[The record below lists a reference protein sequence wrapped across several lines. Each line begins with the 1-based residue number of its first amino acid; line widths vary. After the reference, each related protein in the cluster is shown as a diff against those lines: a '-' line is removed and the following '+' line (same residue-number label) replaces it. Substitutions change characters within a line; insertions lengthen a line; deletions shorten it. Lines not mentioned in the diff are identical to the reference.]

1 MIVDDEK
8 YVVEYLKNLI
18 NWSKYGFTSVQ
29 TFHNSIIAKKEIEK
43 NAPDLLISDIRMPE
57 ISGIDLL
64 KTVFEKKLLTQV
76 IFLSGHSEFEYAQ
89 KAIHYGA
96 SDYLLKP
103 VVKKKLIEAVENIIS
118 EIETEVIEYK
128 NQNGQDKIPEEFYRS
143 MEAVLRMFLKKIPEG
158 ETKGSFEELLLKEP
172 LLFCK
177 VPFSTFNKE
186 IYEGSIDAASISD
199 FYNTGY
205 QWEAASDYIGLIPAH
220 ALESFLELNP
230 YENIKFSEE
239 FTIKE
244 EVLLKKRYKDFF
256 GRTLGDCESKYIE
269 SSEETKEGNRIAQK
283 DQVLEKEESK
293 EEKDNNQAV
302 IKAINHYIEENLN
315 EGLSLED
322 LSRIVYFH
330 PAYLSRF
337 YKQATGQK
345 LSNYIVKRRLI
356 RAKELLKDSNL
367 RVGDI
372 ANLVG
377 YRKSQYFIKVF
388 KINCGITPNQY
399 RRKII
404 EGGK

>member
-18 NWSKYGFTSVQ
+18 NWLRYGFTSVR
-29 TFHNSIIAKKEIEK
+29 TFHNSIIAKEEIERD
-43 NAPDLLISDIRMPE
+43 APDLLISDIRMPE

-64 KTVFEKKLLTQV
+64 KTVFQKKLPTQV

-103 VVKKKLIEAVENIIS
+103 VVKNKLIEAVETIIS
-118 EIETEVIEYK
+118 EIETEEMEIRNK
-128 NQNGQDKIPEEFYRS
+128 SGQNGLPEDFYRS
-143 MEAVLRMFLKKIPEG
+143 MEAVLRMFLKEESEG
-158 ETKGSFEELLLKEP
+158 RRKDSFGGLLIKEP

-177 VPFSTFNKE
+177 VPFSIFNKE

-205 QWEAASDYIGLIPAH
+205 QWEATNEYIGLIPAH

-230 YENIKFSEE
+230 YEDVKFSEE
-239 FTIKE
+239 FIIKE
-244 EVLLKKRYKDFF
+244 EVGLKERYKDFF
-256 GRTLGDCESKYIE
+256 GRTLGDCESKHIE
-269 SSEETKEGNRIAQK
+269 SSEEAKEENRIAQINQ
-283 DQVLEKEESK
+283 DSEKVESK

-302 IKAINHYIEENLN
+302 IQAINTYIEENLN

-322 LSRIVYFH
+322 LSKIVYFH

-337 YKQATGQK
+337 YKQVTGQK
-345 LSNYIVKRRLI
+345 LSDYIVKRRLI
-356 RAKELLKDSNL
+356 RAKELLKESNL

-377 YRKSQYFIKVF
+377 YKKSQYFIKVF
-388 KINCGITPNQY
+388 KINCGVTPNQY

-404 EGGK
+404 EGGE

>member
-18 NWSKYGFTSVQ
+18 NWSKYGFTSVK
-29 TFHNSIIAKKEIEK
+29 TFHNSIIAKEEIEK
-43 NAPDLLISDIRMPE
+43 DAPHLLISDIRMPE

-64 KTVFEKKLLTQV
+64 KIVFEKKLPTQV

-118 EIETEVIEYK
+118 EIEIEVMDYK
-128 NQNGQDKIPEEFYRS
+128 NESGQEVLPENFFRS
-143 MEAVLRMFLKKIPEG
+143 VEAVLRMLIKEFPEG
-158 ETKGSFEELLLKEP
+158 EEMDSLGELLIKEP

-177 VPFSTFNKE
+177 VPFSDFNKK
-186 IYEGSIDAASISD
+186 IYAGSIDATSISD

-205 QWEAASDYIGLIPAH
+205 LWETPTDYIGLIPAH
-220 ALESFLELNP
+220 ALESFLEINP
-230 YENIKFSEE
+230 YENISFSEE
-239 FTIKE
+239 FTVKE
-244 EVLLKKRYKDFF
+244 EVALKERYKDFF
-256 GRTLGDCESKYIE
+256 GRTLGDCESKHTE
-269 SSEETKEGNRIAQK
+269 SSEEIKEEDRLVQSK
-283 DQVLEKEESK
+283 QESEKEESK
-293 EEKDNNQAV
+293 EDKDDNQAV
-302 IKAINHYIEENLN
+302 IQAINHYIEENLN

-322 LSRIVYFH
+322 LSKIVYFH

-337 YKQATGQK
+337 YKQVTGQK
-345 LSNYIVKRRLI
+345 LSDYIVKRRLI
-356 RAKELLKDSNL
+356 RAKELLKESNL
-367 RVGDI
+367 RVADI

-388 KINCGITPNQY
+388 KINCGVTPNQY